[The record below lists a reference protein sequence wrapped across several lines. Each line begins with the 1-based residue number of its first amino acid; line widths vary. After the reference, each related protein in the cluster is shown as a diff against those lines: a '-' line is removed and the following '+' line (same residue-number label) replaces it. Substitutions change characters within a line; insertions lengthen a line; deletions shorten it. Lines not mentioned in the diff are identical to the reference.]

1 MGIVCALQV
10 LGCKFNLSVSA
21 FNRQVWWH
29 TLIIPALRVWI
40 PELTSQPASPV
51 ASSRLKRDIPEDKG
65 VTCEK
70 QRSISSLYT
79 CKFVHTCRSI
89 HTYKHKKMKKFLID
103 KISGR

>member
-1 MGIVCALQV
+1 MGIVHALQV

-21 FNRQVWWH
+21 FKRQVWWH

-40 PELTSQPASPV
+40 PELTSQPASPI

-70 QRSISSLYT
+70 QRSISNLYT

-89 HTYKHKKMKKFLID
+89 HIQTQKK
-103 KISGR
+103 